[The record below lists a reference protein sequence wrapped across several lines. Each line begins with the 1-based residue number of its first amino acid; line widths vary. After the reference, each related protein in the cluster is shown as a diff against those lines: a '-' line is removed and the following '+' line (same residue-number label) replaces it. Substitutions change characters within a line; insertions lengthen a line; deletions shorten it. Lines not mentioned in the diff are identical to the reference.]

1 MKTQLMLALRNVLRH
16 RGRTLVSLLMV
27 AGAVVGLVLFIGF
40 SDYVLSEMRRIV
52 IDNEHG
58 HLQIAQQAFWDLAPG
73 NRKNQLLENPD
84 ALVSLVAQDKDV
96 ESVSG
101 RLSFYG
107 LISTG
112 EITISAKGLGYDP
125 AKEVGFAKS
134 LTITKGEN
142 IQPNAKL
149 EVLVGYGLQ
158 KKLNIAP
165 GATVTVLGYTLDGV
179 VNAVDLTVKGIFQ
192 TSNSEIDNNVFLLPV
207 ATAQLLLDTDRVELL
222 TVRLRPEAS
231 LLTARD
237 RIQTLSA
244 SLMPNV
250 RTKTWYELSN
260 FFRQVES
267 FYAVQNRIIQIIL
280 LSLVFLGIL
289 NTVGMSVFE
298 RTGEIGTVRAM
309 GENVPSIVR
318 QFLLEGAVLGLVG
331 ALLGAAAGVIFSL
344 IINACKF
351 MIDLP
356 GTSSPIAVAI
366 NIVPAGYVEA
376 ILIVILAAVAA
387 TWFPSVRA
395 SKMPIVEALRKNI

>member
-1 MKTQLMLALRNVLRH
+1 M
-16 RGRTLVSLLMV
+16 
-27 AGAVVGLVLFIGF
+27 LFIGF